1 MKDAGYLSYTVLTKL
16 TSLGPELLKSIQGQN
31 MKNLYSQY

>member
-16 TSLGPELLKSIQGQN
+16 TSFGPELLKSIQGPN